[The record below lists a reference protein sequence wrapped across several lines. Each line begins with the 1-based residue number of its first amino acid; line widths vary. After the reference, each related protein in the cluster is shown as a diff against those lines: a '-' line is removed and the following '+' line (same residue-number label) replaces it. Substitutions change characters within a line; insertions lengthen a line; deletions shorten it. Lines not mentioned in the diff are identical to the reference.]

1 MTAQELA
8 STLLPLLERVQ
19 IPMTPSNIASARTL
33 YETLGAM
40 AAGALRFEAPPKE

>member
-8 STLLPLLERVQ
+8 NTLLPLLERVN
-19 IPMTPSNIASARTL
+19 IPMSPGNLATARTL

-40 AAGALRFEAPPKE
+40 AAGALRFAEPPKE